1 MVRNGLDH
9 VNIRKYGP
17 QAVFQYPRR
26 GNRAVAHNDH
36 VFLCGILQ
44 RVLEDAGHD
53 IHGNVDSLLTAH
65 LPVYMFHAHP
75 QYGPQLLPYHLAHVR
90 EGLLYLCQR
99 RVMFRRYIEEQ
110 PVLHDAQMGSQ
121 LQHRVIPLLKL
132 QLQGILYLC
141 NQLFGNEDIFHIDVL
156 GRAELAQGHPLCMD
170 KEHFI
175 LIHVQTGPVRS
186 SIRSCI
192 LVKSK
197 PDCALICV

>member
-1 MVRNGLDH
+1 
-9 VNIRKYGP
+9 
-17 QAVFQYPRR
+17 
-26 GNRAVAHNDH
+26 
-36 VFLCGILQ
+36 
-44 RVLEDAGHD
+44 
-53 IHGNVDSLLTAH
+53 
-65 LPVYMFHAHP
+65 MFHAHP

-175 LIHVQTGPVRS
+175 LIHVQTGPVQYQVVYPGEVKAGLRLDMCVILS
-186 SIRSCI
+186 SHTNPAPP
-192 LVKSK
+192 V
-197 PDCALICV
+197 PA